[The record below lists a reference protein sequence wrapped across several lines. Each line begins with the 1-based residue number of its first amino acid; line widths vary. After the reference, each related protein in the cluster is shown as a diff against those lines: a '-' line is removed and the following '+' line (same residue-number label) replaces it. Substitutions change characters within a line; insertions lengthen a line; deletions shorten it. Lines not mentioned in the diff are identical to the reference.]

1 MAKPKIDAKE
11 ALDAIRSG
19 LDDQA
24 LMEKYGISA
33 KGLQSLFTKLLDIG
47 AISSAELEKR
57 VSESLGNVNISR
69 YVSELSKSGPRG
81 RLVNAHQAA
90 LDVRSGI
97 SDAALM
103 EKFKLSSKG
112 LQSLFDQLVV
122 AGLLTQSEIDHRATW
137 VDSTVDL
144 MGILQDLGLDRTS
157 KRRARGPAALNRCPA
172 CGAPQTMEFDE
183 CPVCGVNI
191 SEFKA
196 KPPGES
202 KRTPP
207 AWVCPACGR
216 AQDRAHDEC
225 PVCGVII
232 AKLERRMVAD
242 RKNGR

>member
-1 MAKPKIDAKE
+1 MARPKIDAKE
-11 ALDAIRSG
+11 ALDSIRSG

-33 KGLQSLFTKLLDIG
+33 KGLQSLFNKLLDVG

-69 YVSELSKSGPRG
+69 YVSELSKSGRRG
-81 RLVNAHQAA
+81 RGVNARQAA
-90 LDVRSGI
+90 SDIRSGM

-103 EKFKLSSKG
+103 EKFKLSAKG

-122 AGLLTQSEIDHRATW
+122 AGLLTQSEIDERATW

-144 MGILQDLGLDRTS
+144 MGILKNLGLDRTS
-157 KRRARGPAALNRCPA
+157 KRRASKPAALNRCPA

-183 CPVCGVNI
+183 CPLCGVNI
-191 SEFKA
+191 SEFTA
-196 KPPGES
+196 RPPGQRKS
-202 KRTPP
+202 TPP

-216 AQDRAHDEC
+216 AQDRAHEEC
-225 PVCGVII
+225 PICGVIVS
-232 AKLERRMVAD
+232 KLEQRMVAD